1 MTKRTSITLA
11 LVSIAAIIGAGISL
25 WPQGEDSPAAAVT
38 TPATTPLATTPTQAA
53 LNLVARVT
61 PEYAGRVNFCL
72 DDKCPAPVIAK
83 EGDKLLITAAN
94 QREAIRA
101 YGHYLRNIAKVHL
114 SWNGDNRSAAQ
125 FVLPE
130 QPITLSPGRPF
141 NYALNYCTLSYT
153 CIHWDRARWEK
164 ELDRFA
170 LMGFS
175 HMLVTSGLEK
185 VWQNFLR
192 KQGVSEERIG
202 KFIPNPSH
210 SAWWNMGNLE
220 GEGGPVSWSLIESEA
235 ELGRFLVTRLRE
247 LGMEP
252 VLQGYVGFLPH
263 DYKIDGLLEQGEWI
277 HYARPAVIPPTS
289 PEFAKL
295 AADWYEE
302 LHKVYGYTPRCYG
315 GDLFHEGGQHGDID
329 LAAAAA
335 AVQKAMPAGTTW
347 LLQAWAHNPHPQLL
361 SGTDPERTIVLE
373 LDKDNRANHNMP
385 GGRGGRKHVW
395 CELAN
400 FGGKHGLFGGFV
412 MLEGLTGDINGSQGV
427 GLLSEGLETNPLYY
441 ALLTE
446 RMNNSGTIDRDQF
459 LRDYAYARYGSKDE
473 RLVQALHILVETVYS
488 PTTYREGGQE
498 NIMCARPSLT
508 TDRVSTW
515 ADGSGYYEPAKLVE
529 ARELLRAAGKEDP
542 AMAARET
549 FRYDMADITRQTL
562 ADAARPQLQRC
573 REAFDAK
580 DAAAFEAES
589 TKFIELIRE
598 CAGVLATSEH
608 FLMGNFLDG
617 VAKRG
622 ANEAD
627 SRELVRCV
635 KQLITTWRTD
645 IGGLDDYSHRQF
657 SEMMTHYYIPRWEA
671 YFAARKR
678 ELAGT
683 ASADEVGSVQNEGL
697 DNNGILIESGRAV
710 SASVDDIELGFPTKE
725 IPLMTKPVPQ
735 EL

>member
-1 MTKRTSITLA
+1 MTRRRFSAIAISLCTLAALTTAGIYLWPHRDSITSTA
-11 LVSIAAIIGAGISL
+11 TTT
-25 WPQGEDSPAAAVT
+25 DMAAAE
-38 TPATTPLATTPTQAA
+38 Q
-53 LNLVARVT
+53 LVARVT
-61 PEYAGRVNFCL
+61 PEYTGRVSFKL
-72 DDKCPAPVIAK
+72 DPQATAPIISTAPD
-83 EGDKLLITAAN
+83 GMNLLITAAN
-94 QREAIRA
+94 KREAIRA
-101 YGHYLRNIAKVHL
+101 YGHYLRHIAKVHL

-130 QPITLSPGRPF
+130 KPVTIEPGRPF

-153 CIHWDRARWEK
+153 CVHWDRARWEQ

-170 LMGFS
+170 LMGYT

-192 KQGVSEERIG
+192 KQGLNDEQIG

-220 GEGGPVSWSLIESEA
+220 GEGGPVSQTLIESEA
-235 ELGRFLVTRLRE
+235 ELGRFLVSRLRE

-263 DYKIDGLLEQGEWI
+263 DYKIEGLLPQGDWCG
-277 HYARPAVIPPTS
+277 YMRPAVIPPTA
-289 PEFAKL
+289 PEFAKF
-295 AADWYEE
+295 AADWYAE
-302 LHKVYGYTPRCYG
+302 LHKVYGITPKYYG
-315 GDLFHEGGQHGDID
+315 GDLFHEGGHKGNVD
-329 LAAAAA
+329 LKAAAA
-335 AVQKAMPAGTTW
+335 AVQAAMPQGTTW
-347 LLQAWAHNPHPQLL
+347 VLQAWGYNPDAHLL

-373 LDKDNRANHNMP
+373 LDKDNRADHNMP
-385 GGRGGRKHVW
+385 GGRGNRKHVW

-400 FGGKHGLFGGFV
+400 FGGKHGMFGGFV
-412 MLEGLTGDINGSQGV
+412 MLEKLTGDINGSQGV

-441 ALLTE
+441 AMLTE
-446 RMNNSGTIDRDQF
+446 RMNNSGTIDRQTF
-459 LRDYAYARYGSKDE
+459 LTDYAFARYGSKDE
-473 RLVQALHILVETVYS
+473 RLVKALGILVETVYQ

-508 TDRVSTW
+508 TDKVSTW

-529 ARELLRAAGKEDP
+529 VRDLLREAGKAD
-542 AMAARET
+542 AALAARET
-549 FRYDMADITRQTL
+549 FRYDYADVSRQVL

-580 DAAAFEAES
+580 DAAAFEAE
-589 TKFIELIRE
+589 TKKFIDLIHD
-598 CAGVLATSEH
+598 CAKVLATSEH
-608 FLMGNFLDG
+608 FLMGNFLNG

-627 SRELVRCV
+627 SKALVRSV
-635 KQLITTWRTD
+635 KQLITTWRQD

-683 ASADEVGSVQNEGL
+683 ASADEMGSVQDAGN
-697 DNNGILIESGRAV
+697 DNNGIFVESGREV
-710 SASVDDIELGFPTKE
+710 SASVDDIELAFPTKE
-725 IPLMTKPVPQ
+725 IPLMTQPTPQ